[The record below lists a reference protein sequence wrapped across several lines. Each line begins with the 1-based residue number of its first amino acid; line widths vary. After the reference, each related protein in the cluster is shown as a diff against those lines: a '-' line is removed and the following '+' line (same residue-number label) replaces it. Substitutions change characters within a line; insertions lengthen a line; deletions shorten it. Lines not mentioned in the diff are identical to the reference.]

1 MWCWS
6 AMAERRRAAPRAEDS
21 DLWRRAMRHVAPLRE
36 RPAPAPPPEKRPAPV
51 ASPRMAAAPASPSPP
66 PLDRF
71 AGIDRATAERLK
83 RGKLAIEAR
92 LDLHGL
98 IQDEAHRALTGFV
111 GGSRA
116 SGLRCVLV
124 ITGRGAVGGG
134 ILRQAVPRWLDEP
147 GLRRHLLAIAP
158 AQPCDGGAGALYL
171 LLRRSEAA
179 LAAR

>member
-1 MWCWS
+1 
-6 AMAERRRAAPRAEDS
+6 MAERRRRAARAEDR
-21 DLWRRAMRHVAPLRE
+21 DLWRRAMHDVAPLRE
-36 RPAPAPPPEKRPAPV
+36 RPTPPPGPPEKPPVPAAPPRLVVTPAPPG
-51 ASPRMAAAPASPSPP
+51 SPSLP

-71 AGIDRATAERLK
+71 AGIDRARSERLK

-92 LDLHGL
+92 LDLHGMT
-98 IQDEAHRALTGFV
+98 QDEAHRAVAGFV

-116 SGLRCVLV
+116 AGLRCVLL

-147 GLRRHLLAIAP
+147 GLRRHLLAITP
-158 AQPCDGGAGALYL
+158 AQPRDGGAGALYL
-171 LLRRSEAA
+171 LLRRSEAV

>member
-1 MWCWS
+1 
-6 AMAERRRAAPRAEDS
+6 
-21 DLWRRAMRHVAPLRE
+21 V
-36 RPAPAPPPEKRPAPV
+36 
-51 ASPRMAAAPASPSPP
+51 AAAPAPVPVSPSLP
-66 PLDRF
+66 PLERF
-71 AGIDRATAERLK
+71 AGIDRARAERLK

-92 LDLHGL
+92 LDLHGMT
-98 IQDEAHRALTGFV
+98 QDEAHHAISGFI

-134 ILRQAVPRWLDEP
+134 VLRQAVPRWLDEP
-147 GLRRHLLAIAP
+147 GLRRHVLAITP
-158 AQPCDGGAGALYL
+158 AQPRDGGAGALYI

>member
-1 MWCWS
+1 
-6 AMAERRRAAPRAEDS
+6 
-21 DLWRRAMRHVAPLRE
+21 MRNVAPLHE
-36 RPAPAPPPEKRPAPV
+36 RPAPKPVPEKLPASAAPLQPVAMAAPV
-51 ASPRMAAAPASPSPP
+51 FPSLP
-66 PLDRF
+66 PLERF
-71 AGIDRATAERLK
+71 AGLDRATAERLK

-98 IQDEAHRALTGFV
+98 TQDEAHRAVSGFV

-116 SGLRCVLV
+116 AGLRCVLV

-147 GLRRHLLAIAP
+147 GLRRHLLAMVP
-158 AQPCDGGAGALYL
+158 AQPRDGGGGALYL

>member
-1 MWCWS
+1 
-6 AMAERRRAAPRAEDS
+6 
-21 DLWRRAMRHVAPLRE
+21 MRDVAPLRE
-36 RPAPAPPPEKRPAPV
+36 RPEPAPV
-51 ASPRMAAAPASPSPP
+51 PEKPPVATAPRLTVTPAPVLPILPA
-66 PLDRF
+66 LDRF

-83 RGKLAIEAR
+83 RGKLVIEAR
-92 LDLHGL
+92 LDLHGMT
-98 IQDEAHRALTGFV
+98 QDEAHRALAGFV

-147 GLRRHLLAIAP
+147 GLRRHLLAIVP
-158 AQPCDGGAGALYL
+158 AQPRDGGAGALYI
-171 LLRRSEAA
+171 LLRRSEVA

>member
-1 MWCWS
+1 
-6 AMAERRRAAPRAEDS
+6 MAERRHRARAEDT
-21 DLWRRAMRHVAPLRE
+21 DLWRRAMRDVAPLRE
-36 RPAPAPPPEKRPAPV
+36 RPDFAPPPEKQAAPVIVPMLPRMEPPAP
-51 ASPRMAAAPASPSPP
+51 ATPNLPG
-66 PLDRF
+66 LDRF

-83 RGKLAIEAR
+83 RGKLVIEAR

-98 IQDEAHRALTGFV
+98 TQAEAHRALAGFV

-116 SGLRCVLV
+116 NGLRCVLV

-158 AQPCDGGAGALYL
+158 AQSRDGGAGALYL
-171 LLRRSEAA
+171 LLRRSEVV

>member
-1 MWCWS
+1 
-6 AMAERRRAAPRAEDS
+6 
-21 DLWRRAMRHVAPLRE
+21 VAPLRE
-36 RPAPAPPPEKRPAPV
+36 RPTPPPASEKPAAPAAPPRLVVAPAPG
-51 ASPRMAAAPASPSPP
+51 SPSLP

-71 AGIDRATAERLK
+71 AGIDRARSERLK
-83 RGKLAIEAR
+83 RGKLGIEAR
-92 LDLHGL
+92 LDLHGMT
-98 IQDEAHRALTGFV
+98 QEEAHRAVAGFV

-116 SGLRCVLV
+116 AGLRCVLL

-158 AQPCDGGAGALYL
+158 AQPRDGGAGALYL

>member
-1 MWCWS
+1 
-6 AMAERRRAAPRAEDS
+6 MAERRHRVRRAEDT
-21 DLWRRAMRHVAPLRE
+21 DLWRRAMSGVAPLRE
-36 RPAPAPPPEKRPAPV
+36 RPDRAPAPKSPPASADPPRPVIAPAPV
-51 ASPRMAAAPASPSPP
+51 SPSQP

-83 RGKLAIEAR
+83 RGKLTIEAR

-98 IQDEAHRALTGFV
+98 NQAEAHRAVTGFV

-116 SGLRCVLV
+116 AGLRCVLV

-158 AQPCDGGAGALYL
+158 AQPRDGGAGALYL

-179 LAAR
+179 LALR

>member
-1 MWCWS
+1 
-6 AMAERRRAAPRAEDS
+6 MAEHRRRALRAEDS
-21 DLWRRAMRHVAPLRE
+21 DLWRRAMRHVAPLPE
-36 RPAPAPPPEKRPAPV
+36 RPVPKPAPV
-51 ASPRMAAAPASPSPP
+51 KRAVPAAPPVTVPAAASPSLP

-98 IQDEAHRALTGFV
+98 TQDEAHSEISGFV
-111 GGSRA
+111 GRSRA
-116 SGLRCVLV
+116 AGLRCVLV

-147 GLRRHLLAIAP
+147 GLRRHLLAVAS
-158 AQPCDGGAGALYL
+158 AQPRDGGSGALYL